1 MSQKVELGT
10 HSCIDLMPF
19 WAQFVGRLGT
29 FGCDR
34 GVPWSRLTYLK
45 TCVER
50 GQKMQHSAIYRAEK
64 GCVLRLQGQI

>member
-10 HSCIDLMPF
+10 HSCIDLMPL

-34 GVPWSRLTYLK
+34 GV
-45 TCVER
+45 CAGR
-50 GQKMQHSAIYRAEK
+50 G
-64 GCVLRLQGQI
+64 